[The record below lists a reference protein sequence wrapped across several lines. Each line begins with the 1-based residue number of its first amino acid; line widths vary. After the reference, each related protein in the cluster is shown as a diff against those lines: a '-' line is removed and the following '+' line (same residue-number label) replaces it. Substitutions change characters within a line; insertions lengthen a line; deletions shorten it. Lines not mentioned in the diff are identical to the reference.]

1 MRALKQT
8 RSQNPAASGVL
19 NLKGKPSS
27 RTSATAMRRK
37 HQFAEVSLLGKKIT
51 VMGIN
56 PEGRGVQDAE
66 FLARHGA
73 KVVATDTKNE
83 KDLKESVARLKR
95 YKNISFALGGHH
107 PRDFKNKDLIIRAA
121 GAPLD
126 SIYLKE
132 AKKNGIEIKTDET
145 LFLKLSPKV
154 ILVGVTGTKGKSTV
168 SHLIYEILKSARHRV
183 FLAGNVR
190 GQAALPLLEKVNP
203 VRSCARA
210 SSASSFRTAGAATSN
225 GVKGGDIVV
234 MELDSWKLQ
243 GFGSA
248 KISPQ
253 VAVFTN
259 FYRDHLN
266 YYKGDMK
273 KYFSDKANI
282 FKYQKNGDT
291 LIAGQSAK
299 DAIQKYYKG
308 KIKSNVIETG
318 KKYFPKSWHPLIL
331 GEHNK
336 ENIAFAIKAC
346 EAIGVSKS
354 DIKKGVENFKGV
366 PGRLEFV
373 REIKGVKYYNDTTAT
388 TPEAVIA
395 ALRALNS
402 KNIILI
408 AGGSDKKLD
417 YREMYKEIPKYVKTL
432 ILFKGE
438 ASEKILKES
447 GIWNL
452 ESGIYS
458 GIESMREAMKIA
470 RKNAKRGDIILL
482 SPAAASFGIFK
493 NEFDRGEQ
501 FCNNIF

>member
-1 MRALKQT
+1 
-8 RSQNPAASGVL
+8 
-19 NLKGKPSS
+19 
-27 RTSATAMRRK
+27 
-37 HQFAEVSLLGKKIT
+37 
-51 VMGIN
+51 MGIN

-73 KVVATDTKNE
+73 KVVVTDMKNE
-83 KDLKESVARLKR
+83 KDLKESVIRLKK
-95 YKNISFALGGHH
+95 YKSISFALGGHRL
-107 PRDFKNKDLIIRAA
+107 RDFQNKDLIIRAA

-132 AKKNGIEIKTDET
+132 AKENRIEIKTDET
-145 LFLKLSPKV
+145 IFLALAPKIV
-154 ILVGVTGTKGKSTV
+154 LVGVTGTKGKSTV
-168 SHLIYEILKSARHRV
+168 SHLIYEILKSSGLRV

-190 GQAALPLLEKVNP
+190 GQAALPLLDEIKE
-203 VRSCARA
+203 
-210 SSASSFRTAGAATSN
+210 
-225 GVKGGDIVV
+225 GDVVV

-243 GFGSA
+243 GFGDA
-248 KISPQ
+248 KISPR

-273 KYFSDKANI
+273 KYFGDKSNI

-308 KIKSNVIETG
+308 KVRSNVVETS
-318 KKYFPKSWHPLIL
+318 KKYFPKSWRPLIL

-336 ENIAFAIKAC
+336 ENIAFAIKTC
-346 EAIGVSKS
+346 EVLGISKK
-354 DIKKGVENFKGV
+354 DIKKAVESFKGV

-388 TPEAVIA
+388 TPEAAIV

-402 KNIILI
+402 PPKLSSGKFKRASRNVILL
-408 AGGSDKKLD
+408 AGGADKNLD
-417 YREMYKEIPKYVKTL
+417 YREFAKIIPKYVKTL

-438 ASEKILKES
+438 ATDKLLRELRITNYELRIKENITS
-447 GIWNL
+447 MKEAL
-452 ESGIYS
+452 ET
-458 GIESMREAMKIA
+458 
-470 RKNAKRGDIILL
+470 AKASAKKDDIILL

-501 FCNNIF
+501 FCAIVDFVALER

>member
-8 RSQNPAASGVL
+8 RSQNPAASGIL
-19 NLKGKPSS
+19 NLK
-27 RTSATAMRRK
+27 
-37 HQFAEVSLLGKKIT
+37 GKKIT

-66 FLARHGA
+66 FLARCGA

-83 KDLKESVARLKR
+83 KDLKESIAQLKK
-95 YKNISFALGGHH
+95 YKNISFVLGGH
-107 PRDFKNKDLIIRAA
+107 RLSDFQNKDLVIRAA

-145 LFLKLSPKV
+145 LFLALAPKIV
-154 ILVGVTGTKGKSTV
+154 LVGVTGTKGKSTV

-190 GQAALPLLEKVNP
+190 GQAALPLLEKV
-203 VRSCARA
+203 
-210 SSASSFRTAGAATSN
+210 
-225 GVKGGDIVV
+225 KEGDVVV

-243 GFGSA
+243 GFGDA
-248 KISPQ
+248 KISPR
-253 VAVFTN
+253 VAIFTN

-273 KYFSDKANI
+273 KYFGDKSNI
-282 FKYQKNGDT
+282 FKYQKNGDA

-299 DAIQKYYKG
+299 GAIGKHYKG
-308 KIKSNVIETG
+308 KIKSNVIEIG
-318 KKYFPKSWHPLIL
+318 KKYFPKSWRPLIL

-346 EAIGVSKS
+346 EALGISKE
-354 DIKKGVENFKGV
+354 DIKKAVEKFKGV

-388 TPEAVIA
+388 TPEAAIA

-402 KNIILI
+402 RNVILL
-408 AGGSDKKLD
+408 AGGADKKLD
-417 YREMYKEIPKYVKTL
+417 YKELAEEIPKFVKTL

-438 ASEKILKES
+438 ASEKILKELRNDCDCHS
-447 GIWNL
+447 R
-452 ESGIYS
+452 ESGNPDCFDSKKIHKYVS
-458 GIESMREAMKIA
+458 SMKEVVKIA
-470 RKNAKRGDIILL
+470 QSNAKNGDIILL
-482 SPAAASFGIFK
+482 SPAAASFGVFQ

-501 FCNNIF
+501 FCYLVNRTAKH

>member
-8 RSQNPAASGVL
+8 RSQNQTTSGIL
-19 NLKGKPSS
+19 NL
-27 RTSATAMRRK
+27 RN
-37 HQFAEVSLLGKKIT
+37 KKVT
-51 VMGIN
+51 VRGIN

-190 GQAALPLLEKVNP
+190 GQAALPLLEKV
-203 VRSCARA
+203 
-210 SSASSFRTAGAATSN
+210 
-225 GVKGGDIVV
+225 KEGDVVV

-243 GFGSA
+243 GFGDA
-248 KISPQ
+248 KISPR

-273 KYFSDKANI
+273 KYFGDKSNI
-282 FKYQKNGDT
+282 FKYQKNGDAF
-291 LIAGQSAK
+291 IAGQSAK
-299 DAIQKYYKG
+299 GAIGKHYKG
-308 KIKSNVIETG
+308 KIKSNVIEIG
-318 KKYFPKSWHPLIL
+318 KKYFPKSWRPLIL

-346 EAIGVSKS
+346 EALGISKE
-354 DIKKGVENFKGV
+354 DIKKAVEKFKGV

-373 REIKGVKYYNDTTAT
+373 REIKGGKYYNDTTAT
-388 TPEAVIA
+388 TPEAAIA
-395 ALRALNS
+395 ALRA
-402 KNIILI
+402 
-408 AGGSDKKLD
+408 
-417 YREMYKEIPKYVKTL
+417 
-432 ILFKGE
+432 F
-438 ASEKILKES
+438 
-447 GIWNL
+447 
-452 ESGIYS
+452 
-458 GIESMREAMKIA
+458 
-470 RKNAKRGDIILL
+470 
-482 SPAAASFGIFK
+482 
-493 NEFDRGEQ
+493 
-501 FCNNIF
+501 

>member
-19 NLKGKPSS
+19 NLKDKPSS
-27 RTSATAMRRK
+27 RTSAAAMRRK

-190 GQAALPLLEKVNP
+190 GQAALPLLEKV
-203 VRSCARA
+203 
-210 SSASSFRTAGAATSN
+210 
-225 GVKGGDIVV
+225 KEGDIVV

-248 KISPQ
+248 KISPR

-458 GIESMREAMKIA
+458 DIESMREAMKIA

-501 FCNNIF
+501 FCNNIFIKNNY

>member
-8 RSQNPAASGVL
+8 RSQNPTTSGIL
-19 NLKGKPSS
+19 DLK
-27 RTSATAMRRK
+27 
-37 HQFAEVSLLGKKIT
+37 GKKIT

-73 KVVATDTKNE
+73 KVVATDMKNE
-83 KDLKESVARLKR
+83 KDLKESVTRLKK
-95 YKNISFALGGHH
+95 YKNISFVLGGHRL
-107 PRDFKNKDLIIRAA
+107 RDFQNKDLIIRAA

-126 SIYLKE
+126 SVYLKE

-145 LFLKLSPKV
+145 LFLALAPKIV
-154 ILVGVTGTKGKSTV
+154 LVGVTGTKGKSTV
-168 SHLIYEILKSARHRV
+168 SHLIYEILKSSGLRV

-190 GQAALPLLEKVNP
+190 GQAALPLLEKV
-203 VRSCARA
+203 
-210 SSASSFRTAGAATSN
+210 
-225 GVKGGDIVV
+225 KEGDVVV

-243 GFGSA
+243 GFGDA
-248 KISPQ
+248 KISPR

-273 KYFSDKANI
+273 KYFGDKSNI
-282 FKYQKNGDT
+282 FKYQKEDDA
-291 LIAGQSAK
+291 LIVGESAR
-299 DAIQKYYKG
+299 DAIQKYYKC
-308 KIKSNVIETG
+308 KIKSNIVETG
-318 KKYFPKSWHPLIL
+318 KKYFPKSCRLLIL

-336 ENIAFAIKAC
+336 ENIAFAIKVC
-346 EAIGVSKS
+346 ETLGVSKS

-388 TPEAVIA
+388 TPEATIA
-395 ALRALNS
+395 ALKALNS
-402 KNIILI
+402 KRVILI
-408 AGGSDKKLD
+408 AGGADKKLD
-417 YREMYKEIPKYVKTL
+417 YKELAKTIPKFVKTL

-438 ASEKILKES
+438 ASEKMIKEL
-447 GIWNL
+447 GIRNYEL
-452 ESGIYS
+452 RIAENITR
-458 GIESMREAMKIA
+458 MKEAVRIA
-470 RKNAKRGDIILL
+470 QSNAKNGYIIIL
-482 SPAAASFGIFK
+482 SPAAASFGVFK

-501 FCNNIF
+501 FCYLVNRTAKH

>member
-1 MRALKQT
+1 MRAIKQT
-8 RSQNPAASGVL
+8 RSQNPTASGIL
-19 NLKGKPSS
+19 NLKN
-27 RTSATAMRRK
+27 
-37 HQFAEVSLLGKKIT
+37 KKVT

-66 FLARHGA
+66 FLTRHGA

-83 KDLKESVARLKR
+83 KDLKESVIRLKK
-95 YKNISFALGGHH
+95 YKNISLVLGKHRL
-107 PRDFKNKDLIIRAA
+107 RDFQNKDLIIRAA

-145 LFLKLSPKV
+145 IFLALAPKIV
-154 ILVGVTGTKGKSTV
+154 LVGVTGTKGKSTV
-168 SHLIYEILKSARHRV
+168 SHLIYEILKSSGLRV

-190 GQAALPLLEKVNP
+190 GQAALPLLEKV
-203 VRSCARA
+203 
-210 SSASSFRTAGAATSN
+210 
-225 GVKGGDIVV
+225 KEGDVVV

-243 GFGSA
+243 GFGDA
-248 KISPQ
+248 KISPR
-253 VAVFTN
+253 VAIFTN

-266 YYKGDMK
+266 YYKG
-273 KYFSDKANI
+273 
-282 FKYQKNGDT
+282 
-291 LIAGQSAK
+291 
-299 DAIQKYYKG
+299 
-308 KIKSNVIETG
+308 KIKSNVIEIG
-318 KKYFPKSWHPLIL
+318 KKYFPKSWRPLIL

-346 EAIGVSKS
+346 EALGISKE
-354 DIKKGVENFKGV
+354 DIKKAVEKFKGV

-388 TPEAVIA
+388 TPEAAIA
-395 ALRALNS
+395 ALRAFNS
-402 KNIILI
+402 KKIILI
-408 AGGSDKKLD
+408 AGGADKKLV
-417 YREMYKEIPKYVKTL
+417 YRELAKVIPRFVKTL

-452 ESGIYS
+452 EFGIYS

-501 FCNNIF
+501 FCYLVSQTAKH

>member
-1 MRALKQT
+1 
-8 RSQNPAASGVL
+8 
-19 NLKGKPSS
+19 
-27 RTSATAMRRK
+27 MRRK

-190 GQAALPLLEKVNP
+190 GQAALPLLEKV
-203 VRSCARA
+203 
-210 SSASSFRTAGAATSN
+210 
-225 GVKGGDIVV
+225 KEGDIVV

-248 KISPQ
+248 KISPR

-282 FKYQKNGDT
+282 FKHQKNGDT

-470 RKNAKRGDIILL
+470 ETSAKRGDIILL

-501 FCNNIF
+501 FCELANQIRKVF